1 MRVRGWGANLVFSF
15 IMIWIANFVQRCST
29 SQVANGK
36 VYLLGIWRGD
46 EIVGG
51 GLRLE
56 LSFFS
61 KKYLCTIAHVGSN
74 LSSLPTISLYLDLK
88 FW

>member
-1 MRVRGWGANLVFSF
+1 
-15 IMIWIANFVQRCST
+15 MIWIANFVQRCST

-36 VYLLGIWRGD
+36 VYLLGIRKGD

-56 LSFFS
+56 LSFFLR
-61 KKYLCTIAHVGSN
+61 KYLCTTSHVGSN
-74 LSSLPTISLYLDLK
+74 LSPLPTISLYSNLK
-88 FW
+88 VW